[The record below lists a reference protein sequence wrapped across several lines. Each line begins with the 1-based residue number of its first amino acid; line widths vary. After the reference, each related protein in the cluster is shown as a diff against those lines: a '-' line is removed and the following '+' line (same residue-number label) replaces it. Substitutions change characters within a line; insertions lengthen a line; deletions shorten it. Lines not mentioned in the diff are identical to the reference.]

1 MNLIGTWKVKKVMT
15 FTEDDPVYITHQE
28 FLDSGAEDGDVA
40 QMFATLSEIC
50 EDGAMNLYMQLPKE
64 VIAEAKAEGAAVDE
78 NGRMLIESYQWT
90 QNGDAVSYMVDDC
103 EAILELDE
111 EGLLQFH
118 QGFLLMEK
126 A

>member
-15 FTEDDPVYITHQE
+15 FTEDGPVHITYQE

-40 QMFATLSEIC
+40 QMFATLLEIG
-50 EDGAMNLYMQLPKE
+50 EDGAMNLYMQLPEE
-64 VIAEAKAEGAAVDE
+64 VIAEAKAEGAPVDE
-78 NGRMLIESYQWT
+78 NGRLLAEAYQWT
-90 QNGDAVSYMVDDC
+90 QNGDVISYTVDDC
-103 EAILELDE
+103 EVILELDE
-111 EGLLQFH
+111 EGLLKFQ